1 MTMLFALTLSAT
13 QPAPVDHPKSY
24 LASITDI
31 PLKPGERIEGFSIS
45 TWGVTFTAVCQI
57 PSGWTIKA
65 GGSATPDGVLEGQAS
80 LGTTWLNEASPKPL
94 HNFVLVTL
102 YGPVQRR
109 AVDKEGGP
117 IHIPATFKG
126 HALLSGD
133 DAERKVR
140 LSYANVDLT
149 PASRCPVAGP

>member
-1 MTMLFALTLSAT
+1 MNVLFALVLSAT
-13 QPAPVDHPKSY
+13 ALAPVDHPKTY

-45 TWGVTFTAVCQI
+45 TWGVTFTTVCQI
-57 PSGWTIKA
+57 PPGWTIKA
-65 GGSATPDGVLEGQAS
+65 GGSATPEGVLEGEAS
-80 LGTTWLNEASPKPL
+80 LGTTWLSEASPKPL

-102 YGPVQRR
+102 YQPVQRR
-109 AVDKEGGP
+109 DVGKEGGP
-117 IHIPATFKG
+117 VYIPATFKG

-140 LSYANVDLT
+140 LNYANVRLT
-149 PASRCPVAGP
+149 PANRCPVR